1 MTPLTPAQSG
11 EDYTSGLMKIYTKTG
26 DAGSTGL
33 FGGGRVAKDDVRV
46 EAYGDVDELNA
57 VLGMARAVEMM
68 PRIDE
73 LIVPIQRDLFAIGA
87 LLATPDLARMADH
100 LVKARIDEGRIAE
113 LEVAIDDGEN
123 ELEPL
128 RAFIIPGGTPK
139 AAALHVA
146 RTVCR
151 RAERH
156 VVRLQH
162 EVELPPL
169 AVIYLNRLSDLLFTL
184 ARLANRRAG
193 AGEVTW

>member
-1 MTPLTPAQSG
+1 
-11 EDYTSGLMKIYTKTG
+11 MKIYTKTG
-26 DAGSTGL
+26 DAGTTGL
-33 FGGGRVAKDDVRV
+33 FGGGRVGKDHPRV

-57 VLGMARAVEMM
+57 TLGVARAAEVM

-73 LIVPIQRDLFAIGA
+73 VLVPVQRDLFAIGA
-87 LLATPDLARMADH
+87 LLATPDREKMRQH
-100 LVKARIDEGRIAE
+100 LEKARVDDDRIAQ
-113 LEVAIDDGEN
+113 LERAIDDADR

-128 RAFIIPGGTPK
+128 RAFVLPGGTPK

-151 RAERH
+151 RAERR
-156 VVRLQH
+156 VVRLQAD
-162 EVELPPL
+162 EEIPQLV
-169 AVIYLNRLSDLLFTL
+169 VVYLNRLSDLLFTL

>member
-1 MTPLTPAQSG
+1 
-11 EDYTSGLMKIYTKTG
+11 MKIYTKTG
-26 DAGSTGL
+26 DRGDTGL
-33 FGGGRVAKDDVRV
+33 FGGGRVPKDHPRV
-46 EAYGDVDELNA
+46 QAYGDVDELNA
-57 VLGMARAVEMM
+57 ALGLARSIELM

-73 LIVPIQRDLFAIGA
+73 VLAPIQRDLFAIGA
-87 LLATPDLARMADH
+87 LLATPDREKMQQH
-100 LVKARIDEGRIAE
+100 LEKARVDEGRVAE
-113 LEVAIDDGEN
+113 LEQAIDDAER

-128 RAFIIPGGTPK
+128 RAFILPGGTPK

-162 EVELPPL
+162 EDPIPPL

-184 ARLANRRAG
+184 ARLANKRAG